1 MTDSKISNKRDN
13 SRMPVTLTVEIT
25 HESIG
30 TVELK
35 TRDMSNGGIFVI
47 IDSDPGLEVGLEVM
61 VKVKGKLGDGE
72 EPPTLKMKVVRAEPQ
87 GFGLKFIEI

>member
-1 MTDSKISNKRDN
+1 MMDSKFNNKRDN

-30 TVELK
+30 TIELK

-47 IDSDPGLEVGLEVM
+47 IDKKPGLTVGLEVL

-87 GFGLKFIEI
+87 GYGLKFLDF